1 MFGIRNIG
9 REIGKR
15 WGVHIRKKHKKGKE
29 KWTKC
34 YICLTG
40 YSFYVSLPILISWA
54 AIRIAETK
62 KVKINIMNETLIY
75 LLVLL
80 GLLLVPLVSI
90 LLNYYFERK
99 KLAAETKKIQLQ
111 NKITEQITYD
121 QLKTES
127 KQKDI
132 KGKIEILSRI
142 TKLENEIKNKEN
154 KTASDQKKLESL
166 EMIKKEFKEIFVTE
180 TKLMTGEK
188 KIEAEKTAKKA
199 APAKI
204 NLKKKKG
211 KKH

>member
-1 MFGIRNIG
+1 
-9 REIGKR
+9 
-15 WGVHIRKKHKKGKE
+15 
-29 KWTKC
+29 
-34 YICLTG
+34 
-40 YSFYVSLPILISWA
+40 
-54 AIRIAETK
+54 
-62 KVKINIMNETLIY
+62 MNETLIY